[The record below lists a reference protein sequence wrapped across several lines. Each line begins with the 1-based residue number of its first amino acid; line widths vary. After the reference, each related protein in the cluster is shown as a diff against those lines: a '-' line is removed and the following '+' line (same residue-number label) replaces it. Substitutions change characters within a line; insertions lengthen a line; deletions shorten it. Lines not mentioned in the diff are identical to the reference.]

1 MSHASTSTCMCIFHS
16 TCLNWLHCQTD
27 CGRSQ
32 KARSHPPTHPSITN
46 WWLFTR
52 LSTPNY
58 DSLIYS
64 QNQTQT
70 TPGCNC
76 QKTPFHFAKV
86 FGCFHIV
93 IFRTKI
99 WPHERFLLFQWKGI
113 AKKKKSFSMFHCNFA
128 LTQVSFPRFI
138 SGLPQWLSSSLTAT
152 SPHTKFTGDTLE
164 AVPKN
169 NCRGWI
175 CKHCSQPYTRNIL
188 DISASTAMYWDLRYT
203 NNSTLRVQYRK
214 CPCEMIGI
222 SCRLHN
228 TS

>member
-1 MSHASTSTCMCIFHS
+1 MQARQHACASFTQHVWIGCIAR
-16 TCLNWLHCQTD
+16 QTD

-52 LSTPNY
+52 LSTRNY

-99 WPHERFLLFQWKGI
+99 WPHERFLLFRWKGI
-113 AKKKKSFSMFHCNFA
+113 AKKKSFSMFHCNFA
-128 LTQVSFPRFI
+128 LIQVSFPRLYFWTAPMTFFVLDCHF
-138 SGLPQWLSSSLTAT
+138 STYKVDGGTLWRQCRKTVAEPEDGFASTSVSLTPET
-152 SPHTKFTGDTLE
+152 S
-164 AVPKN
+164 
-169 NCRGWI
+169 
-175 CKHCSQPYTRNIL
+175 
-188 DISASTAMYWDLRYT
+188 
-203 NNSTLRVQYRK
+203 
-214 CPCEMIGI
+214 
-222 SCRLHN
+222 
-228 TS
+228 